1 MREKFCVKTQSVV
14 RCAPRICENSQ
25 FSFPRR
31 RAMLKPSNLTQGE
44 TVMTMSART
53 VEYGYYY
60 FSFTAFGKAFRGL
73 AEFAW
78 A

>member
-1 MREKFCVKTQSVV
+1 
-14 RCAPRICENSQ
+14 
-25 FSFPRR
+25 
-31 RAMLKPSNLTQGE
+31 
-44 TVMTMSART
+44 MTMSART